1 MPEKPEGFA
10 TTEGWKVFY
19 GSQGMTKEQ
28 LLTALAESQARVAE
42 LERQLQEAVHDMNEW
57 KERYAHLRN
66 HSILTEEYAELKREN
81 ERLREAL
88 TFAIS
93 RWRDQAQA
101 LPPMSIGR
109 INSTA
114 LADKLEQALAQTP
127 KPEEEK

>member
-1 MPEKPEGFA
+1 
-10 TTEGWKVFY
+10 
-19 GSQGMTKEQ
+19 MTNEELQ
-28 LLTALAESQARVAE
+28 ALVAE
-42 LERQLQEAVHDMNEW
+42 LERQLQQAEQGEEKYRDWVETQLDADKEA
-57 KERYAHLRN
+57 
-66 HSILTEEYAELKREN
+66 IAELEREK

-114 LADKLEQALAQTP
+114 LANKLEEAIAQTP
-127 KPEEEK
+127 KPPTIQQEKP